1 MLKKIFILLLLQMGV
16 YSMYAQSVQK
26 LETNPSFKGISI
38 GMPISSIAD
47 ELTYDRTVNG
57 FTLYKTKS
65 ANYCSVFNVKMDFVG
80 IVVKEG
86 KVHAIEAIKI
96 VKATASNPTI
106 FNADE
111 LDVIKAG
118 LTSQYG
124 EPTHGLRKDTNEYN
138 RFGYQWQANSKQ
150 VCCFMDF
157 YGTLQGYK
165 LQYSLSEFSLDY

>member
-1 MLKKIFILLLLQMGV
+1 
-16 YSMYAQSVQK
+16 MYAQNVQR

-38 GMPISSIAD
+38 GMSISSIAV

-57 FTLYKTKS
+57 FTLYKTTS
-65 ANYCSVFNVKMDFVG
+65 ANYCSVFNVKMDFVV

-96 VKATASNPTI
+96 VKATENNPTI
-106 FNADE
+106 FNADD
-111 LDVIKAG
+111 LDVIKSG
-118 LTSQYG
+118 LTLQYG
-124 EPTHGLRKDTNEYN
+124 EPTHGLREDTDQYN

>member
-1 MLKKIFILLLLQMGV
+1 MSV
-16 YSMYAQSVQK
+16 CAMYAQSVQR
-26 LETNPSFKGISI
+26 LESNPSFKGISI

-47 ELTYDRTVNG
+47 KLTYEKSVNG
-57 FTLYKTKS
+57 FALYKTTS
-65 ANYCSVFNVKMDFVG
+65 ANYCSVFNIRMDYVG
-80 IVVKEG
+80 IVVKDG

-96 VKATASNPTI
+96 VKATASSPTI

-111 LDVIKAG
+111 LETIKAG
-118 LTSQYG
+118 LVSLFG

>member
-1 MLKKIFILLLLQMGV
+1 
-16 YSMYAQSVQK
+16 MYAQNVQR

-38 GMPISSIAD
+38 GMSISSIAD

-57 FTLYKTKS
+57 FTLYKTTS
-65 ANYCSVFNVKMDFVG
+65 ANYCSVFNVKMDFVV

-86 KVHAIEAIKI
+86 KVYAIEAIKI
-96 VKATASNPTI
+96 VKATENNPTI
-106 FNADE
+106 FNADD
-111 LDVIKAG
+111 LDVIQAG

-124 EPTHGLRKDTNEYN
+124 DPTHGLREDTDQYN
-138 RFGYQWQANSKQ
+138 RFGYQWQANSRQ

>member
-1 MLKKIFILLLLQMGV
+1 
-16 YSMYAQSVQK
+16 
-26 LETNPSFKGISI
+26 
-38 GMPISSIAD
+38 
-47 ELTYDRTVNG
+47 
-57 FTLYKTKS
+57 
-65 ANYCSVFNVKMDFVG
+65 MDFVG

-138 RFGYQWQANSKQ
+138 RFGYQWQAQSKQ

-157 YGTLQGYK
+157 YGTFQGYK